1 MFAGRSTDDEY
12 LRRLKNVKFRV
23 KKIISGLVAMTM
35 MSGCF
40 TMLVESSKSNTSYFA
55 TVPADIVTFP
65 LQVGGLIV
73 LWPWISDFS
82 KIK

>member
-1 MFAGRSTDDEY
+1 MFAGRSTDDED
-12 LRRLKNVKFRV
+12 LRRLENVKFRV

-40 TMLVESSKSNTSYFA
+40 TMLAESSKSNTSYFA